1 MRWTSVILV
10 FSVSCALTHD
20 TLCHEGG
27 GETSVKRLSHHG
39 HEHSGDAHH
48 PTGHGHHAEETGH
61 DSDRHGDT
69 HDHQLKPLLIKKDIS
84 SQQRPLPGQVVMAV
98 CSTPGCISGAVAPP
112 DSNPVI
118 YGTESSLP
126 AYVRAHILLL

>member
-1 MRWTSVILV
+1 MRWTSVILI

-20 TLCHEGG
+20 ALCLEGG

-39 HEHSGDAHH
+39 HEHSHDAHH
-48 PTGHGHHAEETGH
+48 QTGHGHHTEENGR

-69 HDHQLKPLLIKKDIS
+69 HDHQLEPLLIKKDIS
-84 SQQRPLPGQVVMAV
+84 TKQRPLPGQVVMAV
-98 CSTPGCISGAVAPP
+98 CSTPGSISVAVAR
-112 DSNPVI
+112 SISHPVI
-118 YGTESSLP
+118 RGTESSLP

>member
-20 TLCHEGG
+20 ALCHEGG

-39 HEHSGDAHH
+39 HEHSHDAHH
-48 PTGHGHHAEETGH
+48 EKGHDHHAEETDH
-61 DSDRHGDT
+61 DSDHHGDT
-69 HDHQLKPLLIKKDIS
+69 HDHQLEPLLIKKDIS
-84 SQQRPLPGQVVMAV
+84 TKQRPLPGQVVMAV
-98 CSTPGCISGAVAPP
+98 SSTPDSISAAVAR
-112 DSNPVI
+112 SISHSVI
-118 YGTESSLP
+118 RGTESSLP